1 MKQMEQNAEERELR
15 AEELYQEGQRQ
26 LEHLEQMKR
35 EDQKV
40 GAGNRRVQGGFRLAG
55 KRLAVLDQPHSG
67 SGHSSQQDQS
77 SGPMGTWRH
86 PWEMAQS
93 LPALSEE
100 EEEGALGLVASNPT

>member
-40 GAGNRRVQGGFRLAG
+40 GAGNRRVQGGFHLERDRQCWMSHTRG
-55 KRLAVLDQPHSG
+55 V
-67 SGHSSQQDQS
+67 
-77 SGPMGTWRH
+77 GTAASRIRALV
-86 PWEMAQS
+86 PWGLGGIHGRWPKAS
-93 LPALSEE
+93 LP
-100 EEEGALGLVASNPT
+100 